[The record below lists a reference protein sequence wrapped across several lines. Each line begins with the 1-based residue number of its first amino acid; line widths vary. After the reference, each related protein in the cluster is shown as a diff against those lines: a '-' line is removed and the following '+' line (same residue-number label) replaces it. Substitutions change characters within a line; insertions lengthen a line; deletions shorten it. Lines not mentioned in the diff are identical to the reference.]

1 MLKHEAPMRSINKTR
16 LLIILFVYYNKS
28 IEDCIRRSPRVIYL
42 LDPRKEITMVRTTPN
57 RRLVKQAN
65 H

>member
-28 IEDCIRRSPRVIYL
+28 IEDYLRRRSPEVTYVL
-42 LDPRKEITMVRTTPN
+42 GPRKE
-57 RRLVKQAN
+57 K
-65 H
+65 